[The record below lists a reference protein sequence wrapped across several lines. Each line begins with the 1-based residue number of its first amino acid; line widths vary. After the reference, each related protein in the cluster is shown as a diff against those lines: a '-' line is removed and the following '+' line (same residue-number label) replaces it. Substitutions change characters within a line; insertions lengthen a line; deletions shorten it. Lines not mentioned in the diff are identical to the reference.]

1 MASSIEKQDSQFG
14 PDTHISWPHDH
25 IQEHVLKPAGVRKS
39 EAAQKVITGRHKI
52 CLIISIGLA
61 AYMYSLDGTTTWT
74 YLAFAGSALNNHS
87 LIATVQ
93 VAQTIIVAC
102 GKPFIAKL
110 ADTLSRPVAY
120 ALVVFFYVL
129 GYIVIASAQSV
140 ATIAGGIVIYAV
152 GYTGLQLLLQI
163 IIADTTT
170 LKWRGLSSGLV
181 SAPFIINA
189 FAGSEVSASVMA
201 PGGPGWRW
209 GYGMFAILVP
219 VTVIPLIL
227 TLGWAQHKAK
237 SQGLVEPG
245 SQPSARGISKIKAI
259 WDEVDM
265 LGLLILA
272 GGVACVLLPLT
283 LAKSAKGGW
292 GNPSMIAM
300 LTVGPLLLIAFGI
313 HEWKFAAHPI
323 VPMRFLRN
331 KAVVGAAL
339 IGFFD
344 FVSFYL
350 TFSYLYSFVFVVKG
364 WELRYLNYFSST
376 QTVALTVFGIIAG
389 TIMRATH
396 RYKWMLVVG
405 LFIRLLGVGLMIHS
419 RGAKGN
425 TGELVMTQV
434 IQGLG
439 GGFAAVASQVSA
451 QASVPHS
458 EVAIVTA
465 MVLLVTEIGGA
476 IGTAIAGGI
485 WTNIMPRQLEIHLP
499 GVNATTRAELF
510 GSITNAA
517 TYPPGDPIRE
527 AYDETMKVLLI
538 AATVIAIIPPAL
550 ALLMPDY
557 FLGDTQ
563 NAVEGTTL
571 TGEVAHEVSQEK
583 A

>member
-1 MASSIEKQDSQFG
+1 
-14 PDTHISWPHDH
+14 
-25 IQEHVLKPAGVRKS
+25 
-39 EAAQKVITGRHKI
+39 
-52 CLIISIGLA
+52 
-61 AYMYSLDGTTTWT
+61 
-74 YLAFAGSALNNHS
+74 
-87 LIATVQ
+87 

-120 ALVVFFYVL
+120 ALVVFFYVI
-129 GYIVIASAQSV
+129 GYIIIASAQKI
-140 ATIAGGIVIYAV
+140 ATVAGGIVIYAILS
-152 GYTGLQLLLQI
+152 GLQLLLQI

-219 VTVIPLIL
+219 VTVLPLIL

-237 SQGLVEPG
+237 SQGLIEPA
-245 SQPSARGISKIKAI
+245 SQPPARGINKIKGV

-292 GNPSMIAM
+292 GNPSIIAM
-300 LTVGPLLLIAFGI
+300 LTIGPLLIIAFGLY
-313 HEWKFAAHPI
+313 EWKFAAHPI

-364 WELRYLNYFSST
+364 W
-376 QTVALTVFGIIAG
+376 
-389 TIMRATH
+389 
-396 RYKWMLVVG
+396 
-405 LFIRLLGVGLMIHS
+405 
-419 RGAKGN
+419 
-425 TGELVMTQV
+425 
-434 IQGLG
+434 
-439 GGFAAVASQVSA
+439 
-451 QASVPHS
+451 
-458 EVAIVTA
+458 
-465 MVLLVTEIGGA
+465 
-476 IGTAIAGGI
+476 
-485 WTNIMPRQLEIHLP
+485 
-499 GVNATTRAELF
+499 
-510 GSITNAA
+510 
-517 TYPPGDPIRE
+517 
-527 AYDETMKVLLI
+527 
-538 AATVIAIIPPAL
+538 
-550 ALLMPDY
+550 
-557 FLGDTQ
+557 
-563 NAVEGTTL
+563 
-571 TGEVAHEVSQEK
+571 
-583 A
+583 